1 MTVVEALQS
10 VQFVVDNQG
19 KRNAILLDIQAWETL
34 IKWIE
39 DVTDTKIALQALSEL
54 QEAGGRPQ
62 QADWVD
68 WNDIRKEWSNEEEAE
83 TETAPVLESG

>member
-1 MTVVEALQS
+1 MTVAEALQS

-39 DVTDTKIALQALSEL
+39 DVTDTNIALQSLSDPF
-54 QEAGGRPQ
+54 Q
-62 QADWVD
+62 
-68 WNDIRKEWSNEEEAE
+68 IYKE
-83 TETAPVLESG
+83 GDC